1 MAATPGKRSK
11 ATLVKKEMVEEANS
25 FLQDLPE
32 KQKEDLSLK
41 EAVNKLREPIQE
53 ALAKGY
59 SYPDLAKMLSE
70 KGIKISALTL
80 KNYAP
85 SGRKQSSKAKAKP
98 RRAKKVQSNS
108 VASIESV
115 SDQSDSSDEAEA
127 PTPRSR
133 RGGGRTASSRSTSTK
148 STGAKTTRRA
158 TSTAK
163 TGAKSTSRRRKS
175 TAAE

>member
-85 SGRKQSSKAKAKP
+85 SGRKQSSKAKP
-98 RRAKKVQSNS
+98 RRAKKVQSDS
-108 VASIESV
+108 VASIESL
-115 SDQSDSSDEAEA
+115 SDQSDSSDAAESS
-127 PTPRSR
+127 TPRSR
-133 RGGGRTASSRSTSTK
+133 RGGGRTAGSRTTSTT
-148 STGAKTTRRA
+148 STGAKTTRRS

>member
-1 MAATPGKRSK
+1 MATTPGKRSK

-85 SGRKQSSKAKAKP
+85 SGRKQSAKAKP
-98 RRAKKVQSNS
+98 RRAKKVQSDA
-108 VASIESV
+108 VAAIESLP
-115 SDQSDSSDEAEA
+115 DQSDSADEADTPA
-127 PTPRSR
+127 PKSR
-133 RGGGRTASSRSTSTK
+133 RGGGRTAGSRSTTAK
-148 STGAKTTRRA
+148 STGAKTTRRSTA
-158 TSTAK
+158 TAK

>member
-1 MAATPGKRSK
+1 
-11 ATLVKKEMVEEANS
+11 
-25 FLQDLPE
+25 
-32 KQKEDLSLK
+32 
-41 EAVNKLREPIQE
+41 
-53 ALAKGY
+53 
-59 SYPDLAKMLSE
+59 
-70 KGIKISALTL
+70 LTL

-98 RRAKKVQSNS
+98 RRAKKVQFGS

-115 SDQSDSSDEAEA
+115 SDESDSSEAAET

-133 RGGGRTASSRSTSTK
+133 RGGGRTASTK

>member
-85 SGRKQSSKAKAKP
+85 SGRKQSSKAKP
-98 RRAKKVQSNS
+98 RRARKVQSD
-108 VASIESV
+108 SV
-115 SDQSDSSDEAEA
+115 SAVGSLADQSDSSDAAEA
-127 PTPRSR
+127 SPAPKSR
-133 RGGGRTASSRSTSTK
+133 RGGGRTAGSRASSTK
-148 STGAKTTRRA
+148 STGAKTTRRS
-158 TSTAK
+158 TSAAK
-163 TGAKSTSRRRKS
+163 TGAKTTSRRRK

>member
-85 SGRKQSSKAKAKP
+85 SGRKQSSKGKP
-98 RRAKKVQSNS
+98 RRAKRVQSDS
-108 VASIESV
+108 VAAIGSLV
-115 SDQSDSSDEAEA
+115 DQSDSSDAAEA
-127 PTPRSR
+127 SPAAKSR
-133 RGGGRTASSRSTSTK
+133 RGGGRTTSSRSSSAK
-148 STGAKTTRRA
+148 STGAKTTRRS

-175 TAAE
+175 AAAE

>member
-1 MAATPGKRSK
+1 MAVTSTGKRSK

-85 SGRKQSSKAKAKP
+85 SGRKQSSKAKP
-98 RRAKKVQSNS
+98 RRAKKVQSSS
-108 VASIESV
+108 VASVESLL
-115 SDQSDSSDEAEA
+115 DNSDSSEAEA
-127 PTPRSR
+127 PAPKSR
-133 RGGGRTASSRSTSTK
+133 RGGGRTTASRSSAAK
-148 STGAKTTRRA
+148 STAAKTPRRTA
-158 TSTAK
+158 STAK
-163 TGAKSTSRRRKS
+163 TGAKSTSTTRRRKAS
-175 TAAE
+175 AE

>member
-85 SGRKQSSKAKAKP
+85 SGRKQSSKAKP

-115 SDQSDSSDEAEA
+115 SDQADSSDEAEA

-133 RGGGRTASSRSTSTK
+133 RGGGRTAGSRSTSTK

-158 TSTAK
+158 TSAAK

>member
-98 RRAKKVQSNS
+98 RRAKKVQSGS

-115 SDQSDSSDEAEA
+115 SDESDSSEAAET

-133 RGGGRTASSRSTSTK
+133 RGGRTAGSRTTSTK

>member
-85 SGRKQSSKAKAKP
+85 SGRKQGTKAKP
-98 RRAKKVQSNS
+98 RRAKKVQSDA
-108 VASIESV
+108 VAAIDSLP
-115 SDQSDSSDEAEA
+115 DQSDASDAAEA
-127 PTPRSR
+127 NPAPKSR
-133 RGGGRTASSRSTSTK
+133 RGGGRTASSRSASPK
-148 STGAKTTRRA
+148 STGAKTTRRS

-163 TGAKSTSRRRKS
+163 TGAKSTGRGRKS
-175 TAAE
+175 TAVE

>member
-85 SGRKQSSKAKAKP
+85 SGRKQSSKAKP
-98 RRAKKVQSNS
+98 RRAKKVQSDA
-108 VASIESV
+108 VAAIESL
-115 SDQSDSSDEAEA
+115 SDSDSSGADTPA
-127 PTPRSR
+127 PKSR
-133 RGGGRTASSRSTSTK
+133 RGGGRTAASKAPSTK
-148 STGAKTTRRA
+148 STGAKTTRRSP
-158 TSTAK
+158 STAK
-163 TGAKSTSRRRKS
+163 TGAKPTGRRRKS

>member
-85 SGRKQSSKAKAKP
+85 SGRKQSSKGKP
-98 RRAKKVQSNS
+98 RRAKKVQSDS
-108 VASIESV
+108 VAAVDS
-115 SDQSDSSDEAEA
+115 SDQSGASDAADA
-127 PTPRSR
+127 PAPRSR
-133 RGGGRTASSRSTSTK
+133 RGGGRTASTRSSAAK
-148 STGAKTTRRA
+148 STGAKTTRRS
-158 TSTAK
+158 TSAAK
-163 TGAKSTSRRRKS
+163 TGAKSTSTRRRKS
-175 TAAE
+175 AAAE